1 MTDSC
6 RFDEVHF
13 GGFAGKYIKQTFFMD
28 VHPPLAK
35 MLIALV
41 AWLSGFNGQFDF
53 KEIGKDYLT
62 GADTPVPYVAMRSL
76 CALMGVAT
84 VPLAYLTLRALS
96 LRATTALVG
105 AMMVTFENALITQ
118 SRFVLLDSPLIFFT
132 ALTTYAWVSF
142 CNEEKR
148 RPFSEVW
155 WAWLSLVGIS
165 LGCVVSVKWV
175 GLFSIA
181 TIGICVLIQLWQH
194 LGNVRQPLS
203 TLVRHFF
210 ARALCLIIL
219 PFLVYMS
226 FFAIHLSILSR
237 SGEGDGFMTSAF
249 QHTLRGHGMRD
260 TFADVAMGST
270 VTIKHLNTQG
280 GYLHSHPQNYPTG
293 SGQQQ
298 VTLYPH
304 RDENNEWY
312 IVKAPGP
319 EDPPPLTDDKGV
331 PLPIEGPHEAERHWS
346 GNLTYLENGME
357 VRLVHRKTDKRLHS
371 HDIRPPVTEADYQ
384 NEVSLILIWMIEASS
399 DLTLS

>member
-1 MTDSC
+1 
-6 RFDEVHF
+6 
-13 GGFAGKYIKQTFFMD
+13 MD

-35 MLIALV
+35 LLIAFV
-41 AWLSGFNGQFDF
+41 AWASGYNGNFDF
-53 KEIGKDYLT
+53 KEIGREYLV
-62 GADTPVPYVAMRSL
+62 GDNTPVPYVAMRSL
-76 CALMGVAT
+76 SAMLGIAT

-132 ALTTYAWVSF
+132 ALTTYTWVSF

-148 RPFSEVW
+148 RPFSHSW
-155 WAWLSLVGIS
+155 WIWLSATGFS

-181 TIGICVLIQLWQH
+181 TIGVCVLSQLWLH
-194 LGNVRQPLS
+194 LGDIRMPLRI
-203 TLVRHFF
+203 LVRHFM

-219 PFLVYMS
+219 PFVVYLTC
-226 FFAIHLSILSR
+226 FAVHLSILDK
-237 SGEGDGFMTSAF
+237 SGEGDGFMSSAF

-260 TFADVAMGST
+260 TFADVSLGST
-270 VTIKHLNTQG
+270 ITIKHLNTQG
-280 GYLHSHPQNYPTG
+280 GYVHSHPHNYPTG
-293 SGQQQ
+293 SGQQH

-312 IVKAPGP
+312 VVKAPGP
-319 EDPPPLTDDKGV
+319 NDPPPPTDENGV
-331 PLPIEGPHEAERHWS
+331 PLPVAGPHEVEKHWS
-346 GNLTYLENGME
+346 EPLTYLEHGME

-371 HDIRPPVTEADYQ
+371 HDVRAPITEADYQ
-384 NEVSLILIWMIEASS
+384 NEVSSIAPF
-399 DLTLS
+399 